1 MTFNDEARH
10 QTVTV
15 TAVGED
21 IVRVDV
27 VPDGWN
33 GSRLPSLALDKSAKA
48 EIKVEELEDMS
59 VMRTGS
65 GMKVV
70 QFLIL
75 RLRVSS
81 MSPFPITW
89 RWVASAFARC
99 SRSWPV
105 RRWALTLK
113 NLQKL

>member
-70 QFLIL
+70 LD
-75 RLRVSS
+75 RTMGS
-81 MSPFPITW
+81 IT
-89 RWVASAFARC
+89 VG
-99 SRSWPV
+99 SRNGYYV
-105 RRWALTLK
+105 TDL
-113 NLQKL
+113 